1 MAKFRSNHAK
11 GDRGSSGMITKVG
24 IFSLILG
31 VLYMVF
37 NKFSGSN
44 TDETEFVIKEDVP
57 DLETTETKE
66 IYYLPT
72 STTGDIVTH
81 RYYAL
86 SYSEEHE
93 LPEWVSYELTRERL
107 RTKWVDRTNDF
118 RADPKVKSRSATPQD
133 YKRSGYDRGH
143 LAPAAD
149 MAFSEDAMSE
159 SFYMSNM
166 SPQVRGFN
174 VGVWRELE
182 ELTRD
187 WAKKFRHL
195 YVVSGP
201 ILNKPYIDWIGE
213 NEVAVPHA
221 FYKVLLDLSEPELK
235 GIAWVIPNE
244 VTEMPL
250 TKYATTIDE
259 VEDLTGIN
267 FFSELMDEKLEAE
280 LEGNFDNDLWKLNS
294 KKYELRV
301 EKWNKLR

>member
-1 MAKFRSNHAK
+1 MAKFKSNHAK
-11 GDRGSSGMITKVG
+11 GDRGGSGMITKVG
-24 IFSLILG
+24 IFSMILG
-31 VLYMVF
+31 ALYFVF
-37 NKFSGSN
+37 NKFSGGQSV
-44 TDETEFVIKEDVP
+44 EPEFPIEEDVSN
-57 DLETTETKE
+57 LESTEKGE

-72 STTGDIVTH
+72 SSTGDIITH
-81 RYYAL
+81 RHYAL

-93 LPEWVSYELTRERL
+93 LPEWVAYELTRDRL
-107 RTKWVDRTNDF
+107 KTEWVQRTNDF
-118 RADPKVKSRSATPQD
+118 RPDPKISTGSATPQD

-149 MAFSEDAMSE
+149 MAFSEEAMSQ

-166 SPQVRGFN
+166 CPQVRGFN

-195 YVVSGP
+195 YVVTGP
-201 ILNKPYIDWIGE
+201 VLNKPYIDWIGQ

-235 GIAWVIPNE
+235 GIAWIIPNE

-259 VEDLTGIN
+259 VEELTGID
-267 FFSELMDEKLEAE
+267 FFAELMDEKLEAE
-280 LEGNFDNDLWKLNS
+280 LEGNFDNDLWKLNP

>member
-1 MAKFRSNHAK
+1 VA
-11 GDRGSSGMITKVG
+11 
-24 IFSLILG
+24 
-31 VLYMVF
+31 
-37 NKFSGSN
+37 
-44 TDETEFVIKEDVP
+44 
-57 DLETTETKE
+57 
-66 IYYLPT
+66 
-72 STTGDIVTH
+72 
-81 RYYAL
+81 
-86 SYSEEHE
+86 
-93 LPEWVSYELTRERL
+93 YELTRDRL
-107 RTKWVDRTNDF
+107 KTEWVQRTNDF
-118 RADPKVKSRSATPQD
+118 RPDPKISTGSATPQD

-149 MAFSEDAMSE
+149 MAFSEEAMSQ

-166 SPQVRGFN
+166 CPQVRGFN

-195 YVVSGP
+195 YVVTGP
-201 ILNKPYIDWIGE
+201 VLNKPYIDWIGE

-235 GIAWVIPNE
+235 GIAWIIPNE

-259 VEDLTGIN
+259 VEELTGID
-267 FFSELMDEKLEAE
+267 FFAELMDEKLEAE
-280 LEGNFDNDLWKLNS
+280 LEGNFDNDLWKLNP

>member
-1 MAKFRSNHAK
+1 
-11 GDRGSSGMITKVG
+11 VG

-107 RTKWVDRTNDF
+107 HTKWVDRTNDF

-187 WAKKFRHL
+187 WAKKFHHL

-201 ILNKPYIDWIGE
+201 ILNKPFIDWIGE

>member
-1 MAKFRSNHAK
+1 MAKFRANHAK
-11 GDRGSSGMITKVG
+11 GDRGGSGMISKIG
-24 IFSLILG
+24 IFSFILG
-31 VLYMVF
+31 ALFFVF
-37 NKFSGSN
+37 NKFSGN
-44 TDETEFVIKEDVP
+44 TTEPNIPIEEDVP
-57 DLETTETKE
+57 ILEDAKKDE

-72 STTGDIVTH
+72 SSTGQIVTH

-93 LPEWVSYELTRERL
+93 LPEWVAYELTRERL
-107 RTKWVDRTNDF
+107 KTKWVDRTNDF
-118 RADPKVKSRSATPQD
+118 RSDPKVDTKSAHPLD

-143 LAPAAD
+143 IAPAAD

-166 SPQVRGFN
+166 APQVRGFN

-201 ILNKPYIDWIGE
+201 ILNRPYIDWIGK

-235 GIAWVIPNE
+235 GIAWIIPNE

-250 TKYATTIDE
+250 TEYATSIDE
-259 VEDLTGIN
+259 VEQLTGIN
-267 FFSELMDEKLEAE
+267 FFAELMDEKLEAE

-294 KKYELRV
+294 KKFELRV
-301 EKWNKLR
+301 NKWNKLK